1 MNAKLDSGVTT
12 RPVTRQTFDEVLVP
26 TYAPAAMVP
35 VRAAGLELWD
45 QDGKHSLDFT
55 AGIAVTSLG
64 HANPVL
70 VDALTRQIN
79 TLWHLG
85 NGYTNEPVLRLA
97 LALTEA
103 TFADRAFFCNS
114 GAEANEAALK
124 LARKYA
130 HAKFGPHKSRI
141 VSCLSSFHGR
151 TLFTVSV
158 GGQPKYTEGFEPL
171 PQEINHIPYND
182 IDAARAA
189 IGDDVAA
196 VIVEPIQG
204 EGGVIPG
211 DPAFLKTLRELCD
224 KTGALLVFDEVQSGV
239 GRTGQLYAYMGLGV
253 TPDILTSAKA
263 LGNGYPIGAMLT
275 TGEIASHFGVGS
287 HGTTYGGNPLAA
299 TVALNVIQTINTP
312 AFLARVR
319 EASAAIFAN
328 LNQLAADYPQLFGQ
342 VRGSGLL
349 IGLPMAPGYAGRAKD
364 YTKAAEALGL
374 MLLIAGPDVVRLA
387 PALIVSDAQIAEAD
401 RIMRA
406 AAESFLATAPSM

>member
-1 MNAKLDSGVTT
+1 MNAKLESGVTT

-26 TYAPAAMVP
+26 TYAPAGMVP
-35 VRAAGLELWD
+35 VRAAGLDLWD
-45 QDGKHSLDFT
+45 QSGKHYLDFT

-64 HANPVL
+64 HAHPTL

-130 HAKFGPHKSRI
+130 HSKYGQHKSRI

-182 IDAARAA
+182 IAAARAA
-189 IGDDVAA
+189 ITDDVAA

-211 DPAFLKTLRELCD
+211 DPAFLKALRELCD
-224 KTGALLVFDEVQSGV
+224 QTGALLVFDEVQSGV
-239 GRTGQLYAYMGLGV
+239 GRTGSLYAYMQTGV

-275 TGEIASHFGVGS
+275 TNAIAEHFGVGT

-299 TVALNVIQTINTP
+299 TVALNVVETINTP
-312 AFLARVR
+312 AFLARVK
-319 EASAAIFAN
+319 EASAKVFAN
-328 LNQLAADYPQLFGQ
+328 LEKLAADYPQLFGK
-342 VRGSGLL
+342 VRGQGLL
-349 IGLPMAPGYAGRAKD
+349 IGLPVADAFKGRAKD

-406 AAESFLATAPSM
+406 AADAILAAA

>member
-12 RPVTRQTFDEVLVP
+12 RPVTRQTFDDVLVP

-35 VRAAGLELWD
+35 VRASGLDLWD
-45 QDGKHSLDFT
+45 QAGKHYLDFT

-64 HANPVL
+64 HANPTL
-70 VDALTRQIN
+70 VDALTKQIN

-130 HAKFGPHKSRI
+130 HTKFGPHKSRI

-182 IDAARAA
+182 VAAARAA
-189 IGDDVAA
+189 ITDDVAA

-211 DPAFLKTLRELCD
+211 DAAFLKALRERCD
-224 KTGALLVFDEVQSGV
+224 ETGALLIFDEVQSGV
-239 GRTGQLYAYMGLGV
+239 GRTGSLYAYMDCGV

-275 TGEIASHFGVGS
+275 TSDIAQHFGVGS

-299 TVALNVIQTINTP
+299 TVALNVIETINTP

-319 EASAAIFAN
+319 EASTKVFAN
-328 LNQLAADYPQLFGQ
+328 LTKLSADYPQLFGQ
-342 VRGSGLL
+342 PRGMGLL
-349 IGLPMAPGYAGRAKD
+349 IGLPVADAFKGRAKD
-364 YTKAAEALGL
+364 FTKAAEALGL
-374 MLLIAGPDVVRLA
+374 MLLIAGPDVIRLA
-387 PALIVSDAQIAEAD
+387 PALIVTDAQIAEAD

-406 AAESFLATAPSM
+406 AADAILAAA

>member
-1 MNAKLDSGVTT
+1 MNAKLDSAVTT

-35 VRAAGLELWD
+35 VRASGLDLWD
-45 QDGKHSLDFT
+45 QAGKHYLDFT

-64 HANPVL
+64 HAHPVL
-70 VDALTRQIN
+70 VDALTKQIN

-130 HAKFGPHKSRI
+130 HTKFGPHKSRI

-182 IDAARAA
+182 VAAALAA
-189 IGDDVAA
+189 ITDDVAA

-211 DPAFLKTLRELCD
+211 DPAFLKALRERCD
-224 KTGALLVFDEVQSGV
+224 ATGALLVFDEVQSGV
-239 GRTGQLYAYMGLGV
+239 GRTGALYAYMECGV

-275 TGEIASHFGVGS
+275 TNAIAEHFGVGT

-299 TVALNVIQTINTP
+299 TVALNVIDTINTP
-312 AFLARVR
+312 AFLARVKD
-319 EASAAIFAN
+319 ASVKLFAN
-328 LNQLAADYPQLFGQ
+328 LTKLAADYPQLFGQ

-349 IGLPMAPGYAGRAKD
+349 IGLPVAEAFAGRAKD

-374 MLLIAGPDVVRLA
+374 MLLIAGPDVIRLA
-387 PALIVSDAQIAEAD
+387 PALIVSDQQIAEAD

-406 AAESFLATAPSM
+406 AADAILAAA